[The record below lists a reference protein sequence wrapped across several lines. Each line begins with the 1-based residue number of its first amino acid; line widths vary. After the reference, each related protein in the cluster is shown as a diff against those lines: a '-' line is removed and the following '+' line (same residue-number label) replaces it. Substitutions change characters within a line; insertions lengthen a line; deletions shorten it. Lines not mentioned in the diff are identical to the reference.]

1 MIVVFFVAIKFFY
14 VFAVRVLFHN
24 ISTVDIWRRAKHDL
38 KYSLRKQ
45 SYRKQFSKR
54 EIELNS
60 WRIDTNSKRRDKLC
74 IIAEILEIAKE
85 GTLKT
90 QIMYKANLSFAQLND
105 YLKFMLKIRLLNKVV
120 EFGKDE
126 YFATEKGLDFLQR
139 QCELTELLRGEDE
152 HLKNGAKSPPASL
165 LRKS

>member
-1 MIVVFFVAIKFFY
+1 MKTCETRLKIVTA
-14 VFAVRVLFHN
+14 
-24 ISTVDIWRRAKHDL
+24 
-38 KYSLRKQ
+38 KQ

-60 WRIDTNSKRRDKLC
+60 WRIENNSKRRDKLC
-74 IIAEILEIAKE
+74 IIAEILEIARE

-120 EFGKDE
+120 ESGKDE

-139 QCELTELLRGEDE
+139 QNEVQQIVFAEEGNLNSE
-152 HLKNGAKSPPASL
+152 N
-165 LRKS
+165 